1 MKKILAGLFAM
12 ISFWANAQEP
22 IIWKKEKKQLSAT
35 EWELSFS
42 AQVTPTWHLY
52 STSLPEDGPLPTL
65 FNFTPGAYRLEGA
78 IRESEPIA
86 AWDPVFEMQSKFFD
100 HTATFTQT
108 IVITDPQL
116 SSIQGEIEYQA
127 CDDKVCI
134 FRTEPFVFNFSEEPL
149 SSNLVEV
156 SASDLNKAEKLKIE
170 FVENDFATALTENKP
185 EKNRNWNLF
194 LLGFLG
200 GLLALLTPCVFP
212 MIPLTVS
219 FFLKQG
225 TDAKK
230 GVINALLYAFFI
242 VLIYVSLSLPFHF
255 VEGLNPDILNSLST
269 NVGLNVLFFIIFVF
283 FAFSFFG
290 FYEINLPVSWGNT
303 TDEGSNKKGILGI
316 FFMALTLAIISFS
329 CTGPILGS
337 LLVGSLSSSSG
348 AMQLSIGMTGFGAAL
363 ALPFGLFALFPNA
376 LNSLPKSG
384 GWMTQVKVVLGF
396 LELALALKF
405 LSNADLVAHWGI
417 LKREVFMGIWTLIS
431 FLLTLY
437 LFGVI
442 RFPHETKSSLS
453 RGRIFTAS
461 IALLFTSFL
470 TVSFIAKENTLKV
483 LSGFPPPL
491 FYSIHA
497 SASDCPLGLACYK
510 DYETGRKVAE
520 EQGKP
525 ILLDFTGWACVNCR
539 KVEENVWSRPDIFAL
554 LNEEVILISLY
565 VDDRTTLA
573 EADQFNY
580 PFSDGRI
587 RAINTVGEKWATFQA
602 VNFQTASQP
611 YYVLMEADGTLL
623 NSAIQYTDADTY
635 YTWLKTGLSRK
646 KPSFALQR

>member
-1 MKKILAGLFAM
+1 MRNFFLGFLIVM
-12 ISFWANAQEP
+12 SFWANAQEP
-22 IIWKKEKKQLSAT
+22 IQWKKEKRQLSPT
-35 EWELSFS
+35 TWELIFT
-42 AQVTPTWHLY
+42 ATITPTWHLY
-52 STSLPEDGPLPTL
+52 STDLPEDGPLPTI
-65 FNFTPGAYRLEGA
+65 FNFEEGAYTLQGSVE
-78 IRESEPIA
+78 ESAPIA

-100 HTATFTQT
+100 KTATFTQT
-108 IVITDPQL
+108 ISISSPQL
-116 SSIQGEIEYQA
+116 SNIKGEIEYQA

-134 FRTEPFVFNFSEEPL
+134 FRTEPFNFSFTSDGETTPEMQT
-149 SSNLVEV
+149 SS
-156 SASDLNKAEKLKIE
+156 SDVKKAAALKIH
-170 FVENDFATALTENKP
+170 FVENDFAKALEENDSD
-185 EKNRNWNLF
+185 KNQGWNLF
-194 LLGFLG
+194 FLGLLG

-219 FFLKQG
+219 FFLKQATHPRRG
-225 TDAKK
+225 
-230 GVINALLYAFFI
+230 ILNALLYVFFI

-255 VEGLNPDILNSLST
+255 VEGLNPDLLNSLST
-269 NVGLNVLFFIIFVF
+269 NITLNVLFFVIFVF

-290 FYEINLPVSWGNT
+290 FYEINLPLSWGSS
-303 TDEGSNKKGILGI
+303 TDQGSNKKGILGI

-348 AMQLSIGMTGFGAAL
+348 AMQLTIGMTGFGTAL

-417 LKREVFMGIWTLIS
+417 LKREVFIGIWTLIS

-437 LFGVI
+437 LFGI
-442 RFPHETKSSLS
+442 FKFPHETP
-453 RGRIFTAS
+453 GRPAIGRLFLAMM
-461 IALLFTSFL
+461 ALLFTSFL
-470 TVSFIAKENTLKV
+470 VVDFFSKENTLKV
-483 LSGFPPPL
+483 LSGFPPPI
-491 FYSIHA
+491 FYSIHTTE
-497 SASDCPLGLACYK
+497 SNCPLGLECYK
-510 DYETGRKVAE
+510 DFETGKKIAQE
-520 EQGKP
+520 KGKP

-539 KVEENVWSRPDIFAL
+539 KVEENVWSRADIFTL
-554 LNEEVILISLY
+554 LNKEVILISLY
-565 VDDRTTLA
+565 VDDRSPLP
-573 EADQFNY
+573 EEEQFNY
-580 PFSDGRI
+580 PFSDGRV
-587 RAINTVGEKWATFQA
+587 RSINTVGEKWATFQA

-646 KPSFALQR
+646 KPLFGL